1 MLYFLTFLN
10 GNSKYVLLGV
20 IFEQVCGFHLRLSPA
35 AAAAA
40 AAAAQFCVYAAA
52 AAAAAA
58 QTCIS
63 AAAAAQI

>member
-40 AAAAQFCVYAAA
+40 AAQFCVYAAA
-52 AAAAAA
+52 AAAA
-58 QTCIS
+58 QTCI
-63 AAAAAQI
+63 

>member
-1 MLYFLTFLN
+1 MVYFLSFLN

-20 IFEQVCGFHLRLSPA
+20 IFEPGLRLSPA

-40 AAAAQFCVYAAA
+40 QVCVYAAA

-58 QTCIS
+58 
-63 AAAAAQI
+63 